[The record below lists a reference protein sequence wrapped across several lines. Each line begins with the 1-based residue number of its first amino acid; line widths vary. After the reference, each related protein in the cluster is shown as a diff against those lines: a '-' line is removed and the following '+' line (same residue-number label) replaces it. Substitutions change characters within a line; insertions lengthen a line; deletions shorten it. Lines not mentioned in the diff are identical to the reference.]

1 MKIFVTGGTGFI
13 GSHFLKAAIAAGHEV
28 VAIRNEAS
36 ESRIPLVDQPRW
48 RTAGLAEAS
57 KLFEEDDFRDV
68 DVMVHLAAVGVLP
81 KDASWF
87 RCYQVNVQE
96 SMAVWKSAIAAG
108 VRRIVSCGSCFEYGQ
123 AGERY
128 ERIPVGCPLEPIG
141 PYASSKAAAT
151 LSLTGMARDMNFEA
165 AVLRPFHVF
174 GDGEDGGR
182 LWPSLKSAA
191 LNGLDCPMT
200 KGEQVRDMISVES
213 CANAILDVAV
223 NRGLEPG
230 KPEIHNVGT
239 GRATT
244 VRAFAESWWSRWNA
258 SGHLVVGALA
268 YRQGEVMRY
277 VPELTLGRE
286 AEGIHGYEAAAAE

>member
-13 GSHFLKAAIAAGHEV
+13 GSHFLKAAIVAGHEV

-36 ESRIPLVDQPRW
+36 ESRILLADQPRW
-48 RTAGLAEAS
+48 RTAGLAEARE
-57 KLFEEDDFRDV
+57 LFKEDDFRDV
-68 DVMVHLAAVGVLP
+68 DVVVHLAAAGVLT
-81 KDASWF
+81 KDANWF

-96 SMAVWKSAIAAG
+96 SVAVWESAVAAG

-151 LSLTGMARDMNFEA
+151 VSLAGMARDMKFEA

-191 LNGLDCPMT
+191 VNGLDYPMT
-200 KGEQVRDMISVES
+200 RGEQVRDMISVES
-213 CANAILDVAV
+213 CANVILDVAV
-223 NRGLEPG
+223 NRSLEPG

-239 GRATT
+239 GKSIT
-244 VRAFAESWWSRWNA
+244 VRAFAESWWSKWNA
-258 SGHLVVGALA
+258 SGRLVVGALP
-268 YRQGEVMRY
+268 YRHNEVMRY
-277 VPELTLGRE
+277 VPELTLDSE
-286 AEGIHGYEAAAAE
+286 SEGIR